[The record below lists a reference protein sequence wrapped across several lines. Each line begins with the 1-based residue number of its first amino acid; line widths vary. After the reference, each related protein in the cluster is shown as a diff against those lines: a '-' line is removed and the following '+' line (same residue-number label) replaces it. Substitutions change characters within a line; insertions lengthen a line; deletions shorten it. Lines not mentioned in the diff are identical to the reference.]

1 MTDRTHPPSTK
12 KYSYAEIG
20 FAVAKAEYALS
31 LLSLDLL
38 RPYWEGFF
46 KLDLSLNDIAICSDS
61 ARNPLIDYRRSSEAL
76 EDTPDYVIHE
86 ASVMRYQLGLFSTT
100 LERSLGT
107 SIATQVNTWMD
118 EFSRLSRQD
127 GFGIAWSTILLSL
140 RNQDT
145 AVVLRHLGIIEALPK
160 LQEIGYAYATFM
172 DSTDYEIEKLQ
183 AERQS
188 EWDQQEFK
196 IYAGESAELGIS
208 LLDTLSRYL
217 WAGKKEELRLEILK
231 ILGSSNQLTP
241 FRQWAEAILIEKA
254 KIGPHNFDPPT
265 LYNLLA

>member
-1 MTDRTHPPSTK
+1 MTDQTHTPSTK
-12 KYSYAEIG
+12 NYSYAEIG
-20 FAVAKAEYALS
+20 FAVAEAEYALS

-38 RPYWEGFF
+38 RPSWGRYFE
-46 KLDLSLNDIAICSDS
+46 LELSADEIVVCSDS

-76 EDTPDYVIHE
+76 EDTPDYVIHK

-127 GFGIAWSTILLSL
+127 GFSMAWSTILLSL

-145 AVVLRHLGIIEALPK
+145 AVVLRHLGIIEALPR
-160 LQEIGYAYATFM
+160 LQEIGHAYATFM
-172 DSTDYEIEKLQ
+172 DQTDCEIEKLQ
-183 AERQS
+183 AEQKS

-196 IYAGESAELGIS
+196 IYAGESAEFGIS

-217 WAGKKEELRLEILK
+217 WVGKKEELRLEILK

-241 FRQWAEAILIEKA
+241 FRQWAEAILIEEA
-254 KIGPHNFDPPT
+254 KIEPYNFDPPT